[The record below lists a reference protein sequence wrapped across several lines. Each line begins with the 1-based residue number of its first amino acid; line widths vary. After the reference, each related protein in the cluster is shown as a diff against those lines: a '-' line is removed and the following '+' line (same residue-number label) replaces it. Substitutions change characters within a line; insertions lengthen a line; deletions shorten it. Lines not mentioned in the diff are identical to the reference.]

1 MKPATLTT
9 PIQGLCGAGFEPLR
23 HAFEANFE
31 RFGEVGARVSVLREG
46 ETVVDLCGGYTTE
59 SRDEEWGE
67 DTLVCCMSV
76 SKGVTALAAH
86 LLASRGLLDYDAPVA
101 RYWPEFAQA
110 GKAGITV
117 RQAMSH
123 QASLAIID
131 SAQSGDALDWGRFTA
146 CIAEQAPNWAPCTDE
161 TYHSV
166 TIGYITGEIVRRI
179 DGRAVDEFIREELAA
194 PLGADFIL
202 GCSEEDLARVAPHIV
217 NSANELMA
225 GGGLVNERTLDMF
238 KPLPNGHEFIG
249 SPEFLKCVFP
259 SGSGVSHSLALARLF
274 APVACGGEYKG
285 KRYFDLNTLEAMYEE
300 QWRHPDSMFDYDFR
314 VATGL
319 LLNIPFNYWGREGN
333 VGTAGAGGY
342 CAFAD
347 PENRISFAYTP
358 NRFTSGAGL
367 GDEQRRLVDALYE
380 CIQA

>member
-1 MKPATLTT
+1 MAT
-9 PIQGLCGAGFEPLR
+9 PIQGRCDSGFEPVR
-23 HAFEANFE
+23 RAFEVNFE
-31 RFGEVGARVSVLREG
+31 RHGEVGARVSVLRDG
-46 ETVVDLCGGYTTE
+46 ETVVDLRGGYTTE
-59 SRDEEWGE
+59 SREEEWGE

-101 RYWPEFAQA
+101 NYWPEFAQA
-110 GKAGITV
+110 GKEAITV

-123 QASLAIID
+123 QASLAVID
-131 SAQSGDALDWGRFTA
+131 SAQPGDVLDWERFTT

-166 TIGYITGEIVRRI
+166 TIGFITGEIVRRI
-179 DGRAVDEFIREELAA
+179 DGRSIDQFIREELAE

-202 GCSEEDLARVAPHIV
+202 GCSDEDLARVVPFIV
-217 NSANELMA
+217 NPASEMMA
-225 GGGLVNERTLDMF
+225 GGGLVNERTLEVYR
-238 KPLPNGHEFIG
+238 PLPGGPEFIG
-249 SPEFLKCVFP
+249 SPHFPKSVFP

-274 APVACGGEYKG
+274 SPLACGGEYKG
-285 KRYFDLNTLEAMYEE
+285 IQYFDRSTLEAMSAE
-300 QWRHPDSMFDYDFR
+300 QWHHEDSMFGNDFR
-314 VATGL
+314 VAMGL

-333 VGTAGAGGY
+333 IGTAGAGGY

-347 PENRISFAYTP
+347 SHNRISFAYTP

-367 GDEQRRLVDALYE
+367 GDEQRRLVDALYA
-380 CIQA
+380 CIQAQ